1 VNTPEQAVVWSRARF
16 GSLPALKIGSQAQP
30 ILGSAGDDRRID
42 WGYLY
47 VAPLPGQPARGA
59 LAAGDVCR
67 AAFVRNGTLPADDV
81 RQPRAVSDAGPVAAV
96 SFDLGLVGARPAA
109 RTLMVAYDDIY
120 GIQYF
125 KQNLR
130 SWWRRKGAG
139 PGDLLNAAAKDYA
152 GLVGRCAKFDAAF
165 SADTGKVGGPR
176 YASLAALSYRQ
187 CLAACKLVADPHGQP
202 LLLPKENFSNGCIAT
217 VDIIF
222 PQGPQQLFF
231 GPTLTKALLAPI
243 LEYASSDRWRFPFA
257 PHDLGTYPLANG
269 QVYGGGERTEDNQ
282 MPVEETGNMLIL
294 LDALAKSEGSARFVG
309 RYWAALGRWADYLK
323 DYGLDPANQLCTDDF
338 AGHLAH
344 NANLSVKAIVALGA
358 YADLCAMRGDRAQ
371 AAKYRALAQEDVRNW
386 VKVASEGDHSKLAFD
401 QPNTW
406 SQKYNL
412 VWDRILGLNLFPPSV
427 ARREMDWYLAHRN
440 QFGTPLDNRRTYT
453 KTDWTTWSATLTA
466 NRADFDAMMGPVFDF
481 VSATPQRVPLTDWYE
496 TTNAHKQGFQ
506 ARSVVGGLFLPMLY
520 DAGLWR
526 KWAAMDRASVGA
538 YAPLPERPQI
548 GRILVPTAREAST
561 EWRYTTDA
569 PADGWQT
576 AGFDAGAW
584 QTGPGGFGAG
594 SVGEGVIR
602 TPWTTPDIWLRRT
615 FDWPAGGPKN
625 PLLLIEHD
633 EDAEVTI
640 NGVPALTTHGFLGVY
655 DAMPLSAQAAA
666 ALKPTGNV
674 LAVHCH
680 QTGGGQY
687 IDVGLGERKR

>member
-1 VNTPEQAVVWSRARF
+1 MMKRWARLLAVGALALLATVGRAQQTQLRPPSVPLIAVDPYFSVWSPYDKLTDGATTHWTGKTQPLSSLVRIDGTGYRLMGAEPAAAPALAQTGLTVTATRTVCDFEGGGAHVTLTFMTPLLSSDLETLARPVTYLTWAARATDGRPHAVSVYFDAGAELAVNTPEQAVVWSRARF

-222 PQGPQQLFF
+222 PQGPQQVFF

-243 LEYASSDRWRFPFA
+243 LEYATSDRWRFPFA

-294 LDALAKSEGSARFVG
+294 LDALAKSEGSARFAG

-323 DYGLDPANQLCTDDF
+323 DYGLDPAN
-338 AGHLAH
+338 
-344 NANLSVKAIVALGA
+344 
-358 YADLCAMRGDRAQ
+358 
-371 AAKYRALAQEDVRNW
+371 
-386 VKVASEGDHSKLAFD
+386 
-401 QPNTW
+401 
-406 SQKYNL
+406 
-412 VWDRILGLNLFPPSV
+412 
-427 ARREMDWYLAHRN
+427 
-440 QFGTPLDNRRTYT
+440 
-453 KTDWTTWSATLTA
+453 
-466 NRADFDAMMGPVFDF
+466 
-481 VSATPQRVPLTDWYE
+481 
-496 TTNAHKQGFQ
+496 
-506 ARSVVGGLFLPMLY
+506 
-520 DAGLWR
+520 
-526 KWAAMDRASVGA
+526 
-538 YAPLPERPQI
+538 
-548 GRILVPTAREAST
+548 
-561 EWRYTTDA
+561 
-569 PADGWQT
+569 
-576 AGFDAGAW
+576 
-584 QTGPGGFGAG
+584 
-594 SVGEGVIR
+594 
-602 TPWTTPDIWLRRT
+602 
-615 FDWPAGGPKN
+615 
-625 PLLLIEHD
+625 
-633 EDAEVTI
+633 
-640 NGVPALTTHGFLGVY
+640 
-655 DAMPLSAQAAA
+655 
-666 ALKPTGNV
+666 
-674 LAVHCH
+674 
-680 QTGGGQY
+680 
-687 IDVGLGERKR
+687 